1 MNDLTQAVFRIILS
15 PDTLCDYDDVT
26 ISKVLR
32 VYRAEGMLGILGT
45 EKNKKALN
53 GTIFHKHILSASRY
67 SERQASQVRQEVSYI
82 CNNLKEA
89 GIGVIVLKGAA
100 YNLAGDLNAIGRLM
114 SDLDILVKASVLEQ
128 TEQVL
133 KSAGWVEKELDDYDQ
148 NYYRAW
154 SHELPPYYNPS
165 TGATLDIHHTLL
177 PVTTKKFFNVESL
190 FKIQETYFGLGTLCL
205 EERLIHCIVHFS
217 YNEDYGNAFRDLW
230 DLHCLIDEVQ
240 QKKGS
245 ILSLLEFDSARQFH
259 RDIAYV
265 LYLNE
270 TYFKA
275 KYDDETGAFIR
286 KNLNGIR
293 SQIIKNLFKLAVVP
307 NHDLTTLFG
316 SKFARVMLA
325 LRGHLLKMP
334 FSLFIYHIA
343 MKSYR
348 GFIKSIYGR
357 YHYE

>member
-1 MNDLTQAVFRIILS
+1 MNDLTQTVFRIILS

-53 GTIFHKHILSASRY
+53 GTIFHKHIISASRY
-67 SERQASQVRQEVSYI
+67 SERQASQVRQEVRCI
-82 CNNLKEA
+82 CSNLKDA
-89 GIGVIVLKGAA
+89 GLDVIVLKGAA

-114 SDLDILVKASVLEQ
+114 SDLDILVKASVLDQ

-154 SHELPPYYNPS
+154 SHELPPYYNPN
-165 TGATLDIHHTLL
+165 TGATLDVHHTLL
-177 PVTTKKFFNVESL
+177 PVTTRKLFDVENL
-190 FKIQETYFGLGTLCL
+190 FKRQETHLGLSTLCL
-205 EERLIHCIVHFS
+205 EERLIHCVVHFS

-230 DLHCLIDEVQ
+230 DLHCLVDEMQ
-240 QKKGS
+240 QKEGS
-245 ILSLLEFDSARQFH
+245 IKSLLGFDSARQFH

-270 TYFKA
+270 AYFKA
-275 KYDDETGAFIR
+275 KYDDETSAFIR

-293 SQIIKNLFKLAVVP
+293 GQIVKKLFKLAVVP
-307 NHDLTTLFG
+307 NHDLTISFG
-316 SKFARVMLA
+316 SKFARVMLTF
-325 LRGHLLKMP
+325 RGHLLKMP
-334 FSLFIYHIA
+334 LSLFMYHVS

-348 GFIKSIYGR
+348 GIVKSIYGR